1 MGWLRIM
8 WIKTMFQMNSM
19 LDLTKI
25 AKIARITYQ
34 ATLIGGILSTSLV
47 YSAWMPTFAQK
58 GIGQKF
64 DRSEM
69 ILLNLTQGKNSAGQF
84 LVEAINSNKTM
95 IHKLE
100 LASSRVQAADSSYAK
115 AKRRADDR
123 FLMSSQEKIKE
134 ALKTAKQLEAQL
146 LDANKDLKFSVKSS
160 LVLTDK

>member
-1 MGWLRIM
+1 M
-8 WIKTMFQMNSM
+8 WIKTMFQMNSEPN
-19 LDLTKI
+19 LPKITTI
-25 AKIARITYQ
+25 AKITYQ
-34 ATLIGGILSTSLV
+34 ALLISGMLCAAIV
-47 YSAWMPTFAQK
+47 YSIWMPTFAQK

-84 LVEAINSNKTM
+84 LVEAINSNKTL

-115 AKRRADDR
+115 AKRRPDDR

>member
-1 MGWLRIM
+1 M
-8 WIKTMFQMNSM
+8 WIKTMFQLNSEPN
-19 LDLTKI
+19 LTKITKI
-25 AKIARITYQ
+25 AKITDQ
-34 ATLIGGILSTSLV
+34 ALLIGSMLSISIVCSVWITKPSL
-47 YSAWMPTFAQK
+47 AQK

-115 AKRRADDR
+115 AKRRPDDR
-123 FLMSSQEKIKE
+123 FLTSSQEKIKE
-134 ALKTAKQLEAQL
+134 ALKTAKQLESQL